1 MTVGFQLKHMRFGST
16 NTAHI
21 GVLALVVFCAGCE
34 PRQDSTLETNKNLV
48 RQFTEI
54 SNAAEWDRLG
64 EIIAP
69 DLRRH
74 SAATAGPPVRSLEEF
89 IALQKSFLETFPDQR
104 VNLDAVIAEGD
115 YVAVRATYTGTQTGP
130 MGELPATGKP
140 VDGPFI
146 AFFRIESG
154 KIAELWVEWDNV
166 AMLSQLGLF
175 PPPSPL
181 TE

>member
-1 MTVGFQLKHMRFGST
+1 MGNNALV
-16 NTAHI
+16 

-34 PRQDSTLETNKNLV
+34 PRQDSTIEANKSLV
-48 RQFTEI
+48 QQFTEI
-54 SNAAEWDRLG
+54 SNAAEWEQLG
-64 EIIAP
+64 EIVAP
-69 DLRRH
+69 DFRRH
-74 SAATAGPPVRSLEEF
+74 SAATAGPPVRSLEDF
-89 IALQKSFLETFPDQR
+89 IALQKSFLITFPDQR
-104 VNLDAVIAEGD
+104 VRLDAVIAEGD

-140 VDGPFI
+140 VNGPFI

-166 AMLSQLGLF
+166 AMLSQLGMF
-175 PPPSPL
+175 PPPPPP